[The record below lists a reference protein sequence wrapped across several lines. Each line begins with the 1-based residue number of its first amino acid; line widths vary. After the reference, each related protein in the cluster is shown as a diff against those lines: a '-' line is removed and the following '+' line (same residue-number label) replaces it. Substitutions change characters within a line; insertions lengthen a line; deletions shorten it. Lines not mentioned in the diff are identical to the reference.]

1 VDPRLLVNMPLDVRA
16 VLTWDASD
24 SDLDLWVTDPSGE
37 LCRYDHRFT
46 AQGGRLSRDVTTG
59 YGPEE
64 FSLRHARPGHYRI
77 EVNYYGANPQLV
89 SGVITASVR
98 LTTAFGSAHPQDKAL
113 TVRLHRQSDRVLI
126 GEFDIE
132 P

>member
-1 VDPRLLVNMPLDVRA
+1 
-16 VLTWDASD
+16 
-24 SDLDLWVTDPSGE
+24 
-37 LCRYDHRFT
+37 
-46 AQGGRLSRDVTTG
+46 
-59 YGPEE
+59 
-64 FSLRHARPGHYRI
+64 
-77 EVNYYGANPQLV
+77 
-89 SGVITASVR
+89 VITASVR